1 MMDDDSTR
9 LTERERRVLAE
20 MEDALRRTAPE
31 LERSLRSRRRHD
43 AERRRTRR
51 WTARRRMWWV
61 AVALGLGL
69 LAAGL
74 VLGAVPV
81 GAAGFVATLVG
92 IHALTAGADASSVAG
107 WARRR
112 VGLREP
118 KTGDPDE

>member
-31 LERSLRSRRRHD
+31 LERSLRSRRGHH
-43 AERRRTRR
+43 AERTRARR
-51 WTARRRMWWV
+51 WTPRRWIWWG
-61 AVALGLGL
+61 AVVLGLGL
-69 LAAGL
+69 LVAGL

-81 GAAGFVATLVG
+81 AAAGFVATLVG
-92 IHALTAGADASSVAG
+92 VHALTSVLDASSVMQ

-112 VGLREP
+112 VGLKEP
-118 KTGDPDE
+118 EPGDPDD